1 MKKIDNINDI
11 NNMLKEKNIQ
21 INNEDKNKCAFTIT
35 KEVEE
40 FDKLK
45 TKILKY
51 IMYKKRTENE
61 IRQKFTEE
69 DENMVEDAIEYFK
82 ELKYIDDLIYIDRA
96 ITEYIALKNL
106 SIKEL
111 KYKLLSKG
119 LNKNDIEQYFSLNS
133 EKLLEYEFKSVKNI
147 INKKIKKDE
156 LDTIK
161 NYLYKKGYLSEIIN
175 KALEE
180 IEEIED

>member
-11 NNMLKEKNIQ
+11 NNILKEKNIQ
-21 INNEDKNKCAFTIT
+21 ISDEDKKKCSFTIT
-35 KEVEE
+35 KEIEE

-45 TKILKY
+45 TRMLKY

-61 IRQKFTEE
+61 IRQKFSQEN
-69 DENMVEDAIEYFK
+69 ENMVEDAILYFK
-82 ELKYIDDLIYIDRA
+82 ELEYIDDINYIERT

-119 LNKNDIEQYFSLNS
+119 VNKNEIEQYFSLNN
-133 EKLLEYEFKSVKNI
+133 EKLLEYEFKAAKNI
-147 INKKIKKDE
+147 INKKIRKED
-156 LDTIK
+156 LDSIK
-161 NYLYKKGYLSEIIN
+161 NYLYKKGYLSESIN
-175 KALEE
+175 NA
-180 IEEIED
+180 IEEIGI

>member
-11 NNMLKEKNIQ
+11 NTILKEKNIQ
-21 INNEDKNKCAFTIT
+21 ISDEDKNKCSFTIT
-35 KEVEE
+35 REIEE

-45 TKILKY
+45 TKMLKY

-61 IRQKFTEE
+61 IRQKFSED

-82 ELKYIDDLIYIDRA
+82 ELNYIDDMNYIDRTV
-96 ITEYIALKNL
+96 TEYMALKNL

-119 LNKNDIEQYFSLNS
+119 IAKNDVEQYFSLNK
-133 EKLLEYEFKSVKNI
+133 EKLSEYEFKAAQNI

-156 LDTIK
+156 IETIK
-161 NYLYKKGYLSEIIN
+161 NYLYKKGYLSESVQN
-175 KALEE
+175 S

>member
-11 NNMLKEKNIQ
+11 NNVLKEKNIQ
-21 INNEDKNKCAFTIT
+21 IGYQEQNKCSFTIT
-35 KEVEE
+35 KEIEE

-45 TKILKY
+45 TKMLKY

-61 IRQKFTEE
+61 IRQKFSEE
-69 DENMVEDAIEYFK
+69 DENMVEDAIVYFK
-82 ELKYIDDLIYIDRA
+82 ELKYIDDINYIDRA
-96 ITEYIALKNL
+96 VTEYMALKNL

-119 LNKNDIEQYFSLNS
+119 VNKNDVEQYFSQNR
-133 EKLLEYEFKSVKNI
+133 EKFLEYEFRAAQNI

-161 NYLYKKGYLSEIIN
+161 NYLYKKGYLSESVN
-175 KALEE
+175 NA
-180 IEEIED
+180 IEQIED

>member
-11 NNMLKEKNIQ
+11 NNLLKEKNIQ
-21 INNEDKNKCAFTIT
+21 ISNEDKNKCAFTIT
-35 KEVEE
+35 KEIED

-45 TKILKY
+45 TKMLKY

-61 IRQKFTEE
+61 IRQKFTDE

-82 ELKYIDDLIYIDRA
+82 ELNYIDDINYIDRA

-111 KYKLLSKG
+111 KYKLLAKG
-119 LNKNDIEQYFSLNS
+119 INKNDVEQYFYFNQ

-156 LDTIK
+156 LDNIK
-161 NYLYKKGYLSEIIN
+161 NYLYKKGYLSESIN
-175 KALEE
+175 NA

>member
-1 MKKIDNINDI
+1 MKKIKNINDI
-11 NNMLKEKNIQ
+11 NNILKEKNIQ
-21 INNEDKNKCAFTIT
+21 ISNEEKNTCAFTIT
-35 KEVEE
+35 NEIEE

-45 TKILKY
+45 TKMLKY

-61 IRQKFTEE
+61 IRQKFAEE

-82 ELKYIDDLIYIDRA
+82 ELKYIDDINYIERA

-119 LNKNDIEQYFSLNS
+119 LNKNDIEQYFSLNNQ
-133 EKLLEYEFKSVKNI
+133 KLSEYELKAAKNI

-161 NYLYKKGYLSEIIN
+161 NYLYKKGYLSESIN
-175 KALEE
+175 NA
-180 IEEIED
+180 IDEIED

>member
-1 MKKIDNINDI
+1 MKKIDNINEI
-11 NNMLKEKNIQ
+11 NEILKEKNIE
-21 INNEDKNKCAFTIT
+21 IIKEEKDKCAFTIT
-35 KEVEE
+35 KEIEE

-45 TKILKY
+45 TKMLKY

-61 IRQKFTEE
+61 IRQKFVEE

-82 ELKYIDDLIYIDRA
+82 ELKYIDDMNYIDRA
-96 ITEYIALKNL
+96 IAEYMALKNL

-111 KYKLLSKG
+111 KYKFLSKG
-119 LNKNDIEQYFSLNS
+119 LNKNDIEQYFSLNN
-133 EKLLEYEFKSVKNI
+133 EKLLEYEFRAAKNI

-161 NYLYKKGYLSEIIN
+161 NYLYKKGYLSESIN
-175 KALEE
+175 IA